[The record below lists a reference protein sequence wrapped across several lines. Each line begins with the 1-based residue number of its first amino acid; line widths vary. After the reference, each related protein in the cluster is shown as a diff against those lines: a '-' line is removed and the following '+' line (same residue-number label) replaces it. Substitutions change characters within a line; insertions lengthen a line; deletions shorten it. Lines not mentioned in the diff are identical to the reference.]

1 MTTSAE
7 MSRRNALVIGA
18 GGGLGY
24 EVTKALV
31 RHGWH
36 VRALMRDPAKA
47 AAQLA
52 ALGHVDCITGDAA
65 RDQDLVAA
73 AQGASL
79 IVHAVNPPL
88 YRNWRGLAIPMLRNA
103 IAAARVSGA
112 RLMFPGNVYNY
123 APDVRGPVPEDA
135 AQHPVTRKG
144 AVRVEME
151 AMLREAANTGV
162 RSVVVRAGDF
172 FGGHSP
178 SSNFTNI
185 IVKPGR
191 LLRSVTYPGVPTA
204 GHAWAY
210 LPDLAE
216 AFAEIADRERELP
229 VFDTFHFSGH
239 WFESGIE
246 LAYAVRRAADRPAL
260 PIRRFPWLAVKV
272 LSPFVSLFREVLE
285 MKYLWERPL
294 ALDNRKLVR
303 LIGREPRTPL
313 DVALRQSLRE
323 LGCLA

>member
-1 MTTSAE
+1 MTTSTE
-7 MSRRNALVIGA
+7 MSRRNALVLGA
-18 GGGLGY
+18 GGGIGY
-24 EVTKALV
+24 EVTNALV

-36 VRALMRDPAKA
+36 VRALLRDPAKA
-47 AAQLA
+47 AARLT
-52 ALGHVDCITGDAA
+52 ALGNVECITGDAA
-65 RDQDLVAA
+65 REQDLVAA
-73 AQGASL
+73 AQGVDL
-79 IVHAVNPPL
+79 IVHGVNPPN

-103 IAAARVSGA
+103 IAAARASGA

-123 APDVRGPVPEDA
+123 APDLRGPVAEDA
-135 AQHPVTRKG
+135 AQHPVSRKG

-151 AMLREAANTGV
+151 ALLREAAGTGV
-162 RSVVVRAGDF
+162 RSVVIRAGDF

-185 IVKPGR
+185 VVKPGR
-191 LLRSVTYPGVPTA
+191 PLRAVTYPGVPTA

-229 VFDTFHFSGH
+229 AFDTFHFTGH
-239 WFESGIE
+239 WLERGIE
-246 LAYAVRRAADRPAL
+246 MAHAVQRASGQAHL
-260 PIRRFPWLAVKV
+260 PIRSFPWFAVRA
-272 LSPFVSLFREVLE
+272 LSPFVSLFREVIE

-303 LIGREPRTPL
+303 LLGREPRTPL
-313 DVALRQSLRE
+313 DVALRDSLRE